1 MQACSKPHDPHRNA
15 EAEAEAEASA
25 RDAGADAETL
35 VWHPAESAAWG
46 PAEACPSLAAILALR
61 RREPLNPETAK
72 AALEPPASPHGVAR
86 QTAEA
91 GGDSVSESFGTAK
104 ASAKSVESSRRVLAL
119 EAELAETR
127 EALGSARFEI
137 DALEAELAS
146 TRERAAE
153 ATAFAREAARA
164 TAATE
169 DLAAARAEL
178 ETRTA
183 ELSRLRGVLKG
194 KLLAR
199 VLAEADDT
207 RERVEELDALDANPK
222 DGGDGAW

>member
-1 MQACSKPHDPHRNA
+1 M
-15 EAEAEAEASA
+15 
-25 RDAGADAETL
+25 
-35 VWHPAESAAWG
+35 WHPAESAAWG

-61 RREPLNPETAK
+61 RRELLNPETAK

-91 GGDSVSESFGTAK
+91 GGDSVSGKFRTAK
-104 ASAKSVESSRRVLAL
+104 ASAKSVESSQRRVLAL

-137 DALEAELAS
+137 DALEAELVS

-153 ATAFAREAARA
+153 ATAFARGAARRRRQR
-164 TAATE
+164 TSSR
-169 DLAAARAEL
+169 ARHSWRSSIAK
-178 ETRTA
+178 
-183 ELSRLRGVLKG
+183 LSRLRGVLKG

-207 RERVEELDALDANPK
+207 RERVEELDALDALDANPK

>member
-1 MQACSKPHDPHRNA
+1 M
-15 EAEAEAEASA
+15 
-25 RDAGADAETL
+25 
-35 VWHPAESAAWG
+35 
-46 PAEACPSLAAILALR
+46 
-61 RREPLNPETAK
+61 
-72 AALEPPASPHGVAR
+72 
-86 QTAEA
+86 
-91 GGDSVSESFGTAK
+91 
-104 ASAKSVESSRRVLAL
+104 
-119 EAELAETR
+119 
-127 EALGSARFEI
+127 GSARFEI

>member
-1 MQACSKPHDPHRNA
+1 L
-15 EAEAEAEASA
+15 AEAEAEASA
-25 RDAGADAETL
+25 RDAGEVAETL

-46 PAEACPSLAAILALR
+46 PVEACPSLAAILALR
-61 RREPLNPETAK
+61 RREARASRSSPETAK
-72 AALEPPASPHGVAR
+72 DALAPPASPHGVAR
-86 QTAEA
+86 RAAEA
-91 GGDSVSESFGTAK
+91 GGFRKPENRNGVARQTTVF
-104 ASAKSVESSRRVLAL
+104 AKSVESPGVRVLAL

-207 RERVEELDALDANPK
+207 RERVEELDALDAE
-222 DGGDGAW
+222 DGGDGVW

>member
-1 MQACSKPHDPHRNA
+1 MKTIYLASGNA
-15 EAEAEAEASA
+15 HKLHELQTALDQTGLSFQVLGPDKIGGMPEVEETGTTFEANALLKA
-25 RDAGADAETL
+25 
-35 VWHPAESAAWG
+35 H
-46 PAEACPSLAAILALR
+46 ALR
-61 RREPLNPETAK
+61 EMA
-72 AALEPPASPHGVAR
+72 
-86 QTAEA
+86 
-91 GGDSVSESFGTAK
+91 DSDAWF
-104 ASAKSVESSRRVLAL
+104 LADDS
-119 EAELAETR
+119 
-127 EALGSARFEI
+127 GIEI

>member
-1 MQACSKPHDPHRNA
+1 M
-15 EAEAEAEASA
+15 AEAEAEASA
-25 RDAGADAETL
+25 RDAGGAETL

-61 RREPLNPETAK
+61 RRELLNPETAK

-104 ASAKSVESSRRVLAL
+104 ASAKSVESSQRRVLAL

-137 DALEAELAS
+137 DALEAELVS

-207 RERVEELDALDANPK
+207 RERVEELDALDALDANPK